1 MYPNMSKHI
10 QAYQNVYEHIGMYP
24 AGTQKSVAGQSK
36 LVNVK
41 TLRKILM
48 DHLDIFFRNGFNLL
62 YQKKL
67 TSRLGF
73 NP

>member
-1 MYPNMSKHI
+1 
-10 QAYQNVYEHIGMYP
+10 MYP